1 MTQHIR
7 ILFPSGN
14 FCIISGAN
22 PDKTSL
28 NILLAILGYTPGMI
42 MNVQINGS
50 QRLIPSRII
59 LIMFLLASCSPGRG
73 TPQPAT
79 PFPTQGHLLPT
90 GTLLRTSTF
99 LPTFTFIAPLDN
111 LIAILEVSDP
121 TSSTYDPSSASY
133 ALFPQTL
140 KQLAAL
146 NSSSNNAASMIA
158 YAMGFPRPDSI
169 LAADALITLGPDWAV
184 TDMVTLIPYLTNPRA
199 ELRLYSLI
207 VLSITGHNGSC
218 SLGQVGPLLRD
229 PDPYV
234 RTAAALAI
242 QGITGEKLV
251 PSTFVVT
258 PDLLSPT
265 PVAADSPEGSIV
277 GAARTWWDAEGSKT
291 PWHPSY
297 DLCDP

>member
-1 MTQHIR
+1 M
-7 ILFPSGN
+7 
-14 FCIISGAN
+14 
-22 PDKTSL
+22 
-28 NILLAILGYTPGMI
+28 
-42 MNVQINGS
+42 
-50 QRLIPSRII
+50 
-59 LIMFLLASCSPGRG
+59 ASCSPLTGV
-73 TPQPAT
+73 TQPAS
-79 PFPTQGHLLPT
+79 PFPTQTPHLPT
-90 GTLLRTSTF
+90 DTILRTSTF
-99 LPTFTFIAPLDN
+99 LPTFTFISTIDN

-140 KQLAAL
+140 KQLAVVNA
-146 NSSSNNAASMIA
+146 SSNDAASMIA

-169 LAADALITLGPDWAV
+169 LAAEALISLGPEWAV
-184 TDMVTLIPYLTNPRA
+184 TDLPALIEYLKNPRV

-242 QGITGEKLV
+242 QGITGQELV
-251 PSTFVVT
+251 TKNYAIT
-258 PDLLSPT
+258 PENLSPS
-265 PVAADSPEGSIV
+265 PVAADTPAGSITA
-277 GAARTWWDAEGSKT
+277 AARTWWEAEGSKT
-291 PWHPSY
+291 PWHPTY